1 MTRTWGQVP
10 VSHICDETGMKQ
22 VPVPVFDVNLNK
34 ISVSKLAIIV
44 FNAYICRK
52 FSNSRVKMVLEIR
65 LSNFFSINE
74 EVVLDMQAASLQTKE
89 SKDLLGN
96 TFVCND
102 ERILKTVAIYGAN
115 ASGKSNVIKAIRAC
129 VQMIFESHNYN
140 ENTVFSFTP
149 FKFGGVG
156 KPSKFYIRFMIEGVE
171 YEYSFTLTNTEIITE
186 ELYFYPMGRKKLV
199 FARDERKGPDKK
211 EIYEFRTAI
220 RRPMDVAANTS
231 KKTLFVSRASQMDR
245 EVAKDVFRYFNER
258 FILNYLGYNSYS
270 IESLLNSNKDLIL
283 KVLKIADS
291 DIVDIRSQHELRPL
305 TTAVFDSQSNQLISR
320 DDIQKPQLKITTF
333 HKNNPEVPF
342 DFYSEESTGTQ
353 EFFHM
358 MLTIL
363 NIIRDNKVLLID
375 EISSGLHVKL
385 VEYILNLFH
394 QSESAQLIFS
404 THNTNLLNM
413 KKIRKDQV
421 YFVNKRDDGSSD
433 LYSLFD
439 YKDFRETM
447 DAEKAYLQGRFD
459 AIPYI
464 DESSDNLNELS

>member
-1 MTRTWGQVP
+1 
-10 VSHICDETGMKQ
+10 
-22 VPVPVFDVNLNK
+22 
-34 ISVSKLAIIV
+34 
-44 FNAYICRK
+44 
-52 FSNSRVKMVLEIR
+52 MVLQIR

-74 EVVLDMQAASLQTKE
+74 EVVLDMQAASLQTRE

-102 ERILKTVAIYGAN
+102 ERLLKTVAIYGAN
-115 ASGKSNVIKAIRAC
+115 ASGKSNIIKAIRAC

-140 ENTVFSFTP
+140 ENTMFAFTP

-156 KPSKFYIRFMIEGVE
+156 KPSRFYIRFLIDGVE
-171 YEYSFTLTNTEIITE
+171 YEYSFTLTKTEIITE
-186 ELYFYPMGRKKLV
+186 ELYYYPVGRKKLV

-211 EIYEFRTAI
+211 DIYEFRSAI
-220 RRPMDVAANTS
+220 RRPMDVAGNTS

-245 EVAKDVFRYFNER
+245 DVAKDVFRYFNER
-258 FILNYLGYNSYS
+258 FIVNYLGYNSYS
-270 IESLLNSNKDLIL
+270 IESLLNENKDLIL
-283 KVLKIADS
+283 KVLKAADS
-291 DIVDIRSQHELRPL
+291 DIIDIRSQHELRSL
-305 TTAVFDSQSNQLISR
+305 TTAVFDPLSNQLLSR

-333 HKNNPEVPF
+333 HRNNPEVPF
-342 DFYSEESTGTQ
+342 DFYSEESSGTQ

-363 NIIRDNKVLLID
+363 NIIKGNKVLLID
-375 EISSGLHVKL
+375 EISMGLHVNL

-413 KKIRKDQV
+413 RKLRKDQV

-439 YKDFRETM
+439 FKDFRENM

-464 DESSDNLNELS
+464 DESSTYLKRLG

>member
-1 MTRTWGQVP
+1 
-10 VSHICDETGMKQ
+10 
-22 VPVPVFDVNLNK
+22 
-34 ISVSKLAIIV
+34 
-44 FNAYICRK
+44 
-52 FSNSRVKMVLEIR
+52 MVLQIR

-74 EVVLDMQAASLQTKE
+74 EVILDMQAASLQTRE

-102 ERILKTVAIYGAN
+102 ERLLKTVAIYGAN
-115 ASGKSNVIKAIRAC
+115 ASGKSNIIKAIRAC

-140 ENTVFSFTP
+140 ENTVFAFTP

-156 KPSKFYIRFMIEGVE
+156 KPSRFYIRFLIDGVE
-171 YEYSFTLTNTEIITE
+171 YEYSFTLTKTEIITE
-186 ELYFYPMGRKKLV
+186 ELYYYPNGRKKLV
-199 FARDERKGPDKK
+199 FTRDERKGPDKK
-211 EIYEFRTAI
+211 DVYEFRSAI
-220 RRPMDVAANTS
+220 RRPMDVAGNTS
-231 KKTLFVSRASQMDR
+231 KKTLFISRASQMDR
-245 EVAKDVFRYFNER
+245 DVAKDVFRYFNER
-258 FILNYLGYNSYS
+258 FILNYFGYNSYS
-270 IESLLNSNKDLIL
+270 IESLLNENKDLIL
-283 KVLKIADS
+283 KVLKAADS
-291 DIVDIRSQHELRPL
+291 DIIDIRSQHELRSL
-305 TTAVFDSQSNQLISR
+305 TTAVFDPLSNQLLSR

-333 HKNNPEVPF
+333 HRNNPEVPF
-342 DFYSEESTGTQ
+342 DFYSEESSGTQ

-363 NIIRDNKVLLID
+363 NIIKGNKVLLID
-375 EISSGLHVKL
+375 EISMGLHVNL

-413 KKIRKDQV
+413 RKLRKDQV

-439 YKDFRETM
+439 FKDFRENM

-464 DESSDNLNELS
+464 DESYNTLTRLG

>member
-1 MTRTWGQVP
+1 
-10 VSHICDETGMKQ
+10 
-22 VPVPVFDVNLNK
+22 
-34 ISVSKLAIIV
+34 
-44 FNAYICRK
+44 
-52 FSNSRVKMVLEIR
+52 MVLEIR

-74 EVVLDMQAASLQTKE
+74 EVVLDMQAANLQTKE
-89 SKDLLGN
+89 SKELLGN
-96 TFVCND
+96 TFVCNG

-140 ENTVFSFTP
+140 ENTVFAFIP

-156 KPSKFYIRFMIEGVE
+156 KPSKFYIRFMIDGVE

-186 ELYFYPMGRKKLV
+186 ELYFYPMGRRKLV

-291 DIVDIRSQHELRPL
+291 DIIDIRSQHELGE
-305 TTAVFDSQSNQLISR
+305 D
-320 DDIQKPQLKITTF
+320 KITTF
-333 HKNNPEVPF
+333 HRNNPEVPF
-342 DFYSEESTGTQ
+342 DFYSEESSGTQ

-363 NIIRDNKVLLID
+363 NIIRGNKVLLID

-421 YFVNKRDDGSSD
+421 YFVNKRADGSSD

-464 DESSDNLNELS
+464 DESSDNLNELI

>member
-1 MTRTWGQVP
+1 
-10 VSHICDETGMKQ
+10 
-22 VPVPVFDVNLNK
+22 
-34 ISVSKLAIIV
+34 
-44 FNAYICRK
+44 
-52 FSNSRVKMVLEIR
+52 MVLQIR

-74 EVVLDMQAASLQTKE
+74 EVVLDMQAASLQTRE
-89 SKDLLGN
+89 SKELLGN

-102 ERILKTVAIYGAN
+102 ERLLKTVAIYGAN
-115 ASGKSNVIKAIRAC
+115 ASGKSNIIKAIRAC

-140 ENTVFSFTP
+140 ENTVFAFTP

-156 KPSKFYIRFMIEGVE
+156 KPSRFYIRFLIEGIE

-186 ELYFYPMGRKKLV
+186 DLYYYPMGRKKLV

-211 EIYEFRTAI
+211 DIYEFRTSI

-258 FILNYLGYNSYS
+258 FILSYFGYNSYS
-270 IESLLNSNKDLIL
+270 IESLLNANKDLIL

-291 DIVDIRSQHELRPL
+291 DIVDIHSQHEIKQL
-305 TTAVFDSQSNQLISR
+305 TTAVFDPQSNQLLSR
-320 DDIQKPQLKITTF
+320 DEIQKPQLKITTF

-342 DFYSEESTGTQ
+342 DFYSEESSGTQ

-363 NIIRDNKVLLID
+363 NIIRGNKVLLID

-413 KKIRKDQV
+413 KKLRKDQI

-439 YKDFRETM
+439 YKDFRESM

-464 DESSDNLNELS
+464 DESSVNLNQLG

>member
-1 MTRTWGQVP
+1 
-10 VSHICDETGMKQ
+10 
-22 VPVPVFDVNLNK
+22 
-34 ISVSKLAIIV
+34 
-44 FNAYICRK
+44 
-52 FSNSRVKMVLEIR
+52 MVLQIR

-74 EVVLDMQAASLQTKE
+74 EVVLDLQAASLQTRE

-102 ERILKTVAIYGAN
+102 ERLLKTVAIYGAN
-115 ASGKSNVIKAIRAC
+115 ASGKSNIIKAIRAC

-140 ENTVFSFTP
+140 ENTIFAFTP

-156 KPSKFYIRFMIEGVE
+156 KPSRFYIRFLIEGVE
-171 YEYSFTLTNTEIITE
+171 YEYSFTLTKTEIITE
-186 ELYFYPMGRKKLV
+186 ELYYYPNGRKKLV
-199 FARDERKGPDKK
+199 FTRDERKGPDKK
-211 EIYEFRTAI
+211 DIYEFRSTI
-220 RRPMDVAANTS
+220 RRPMDVAGNTS

-245 EVAKDVFRYFNER
+245 DVAKDVFRYFNER
-258 FILNYLGYNSYS
+258 FILNYFGYNSYS
-270 IESLLNSNKDLIL
+270 IESLLNDNKDLIL
-283 KVLKIADS
+283 KVLKAADS
-291 DIVDIRSQHELRPL
+291 DIVDIRSQHELRSL
-305 TTAVFDSQSNQLISR
+305 TTAVFDPLSNQLLSR

-333 HKNNPEVPF
+333 HRNNPEVPF
-342 DFYSEESTGTQ
+342 DFYSEESSGTQ

-363 NIIRDNKVLLID
+363 NIIKGNKVLLID
-375 EISSGLHVKL
+375 EISMGLHVNL

-413 KKIRKDQV
+413 RKLRKDQV

-439 YKDFRETM
+439 FKDFRENM

-464 DESSDNLNELS
+464 DESYNTLTRLG

>member
-1 MTRTWGQVP
+1 
-10 VSHICDETGMKQ
+10 
-22 VPVPVFDVNLNK
+22 
-34 ISVSKLAIIV
+34 
-44 FNAYICRK
+44 
-52 FSNSRVKMVLEIR
+52 MVLQIR

-74 EVVLDMQAASLQTKE
+74 EVVLDMQAASLQTRE

-102 ERILKTVAIYGAN
+102 ERLLKTVAIYGAN
-115 ASGKSNVIKAIRAC
+115 ASGKSNIIKAIRAC

-140 ENTVFSFTP
+140 ENTVFAFTP

-156 KPSKFYIRFMIEGVE
+156 KPSRFYIRFLIDGVE
-171 YEYSFTLTNTEIITE
+171 YEYSFTLTKTEIITE
-186 ELYFYPMGRKKLV
+186 ELYYYPNGRKKLV
-199 FARDERKGPDKK
+199 FTRDERKGPDKK
-211 EIYEFRTAI
+211 DIYEFRSAI
-220 RRPMDVAANTS
+220 RRPMDVAGNTS

-245 EVAKDVFRYFNER
+245 NVAKDVFRYFNER
-258 FILNYLGYNSYS
+258 FILNYFGYNSYS
-270 IESLLNSNKDLIL
+270 IESLLNENKDLIL
-283 KVLKIADS
+283 KVLKAADS
-291 DIVDIRSQHELRPL
+291 DIIDIRSQHELRSL
-305 TTAVFDSQSNQLISR
+305 TTAVFDPLSNQLLSR

-333 HKNNPEVPF
+333 HRNNPEVPF
-342 DFYSEESTGTQ
+342 DFYSEESSGTQ

-363 NIIRDNKVLLID
+363 NIIKGNKVLLID
-375 EISSGLHVKL
+375 EISMGLHVNL

-413 KKIRKDQV
+413 RKLRKDQV
-421 YFVNKRDDGSSD
+421 YFVNKRDDGASD

-439 YKDFRETM
+439 FKDFRENM

-464 DESSDNLNELS
+464 DESSTNLKRLG

>member
-1 MTRTWGQVP
+1 
-10 VSHICDETGMKQ
+10 
-22 VPVPVFDVNLNK
+22 
-34 ISVSKLAIIV
+34 
-44 FNAYICRK
+44 
-52 FSNSRVKMVLEIR
+52 MVLQIR

-74 EVVLDMQAASLQTKE
+74 EVVLDMQAASLQTRE

-102 ERILKTVAIYGAN
+102 ERLLKTVAIYGAN
-115 ASGKSNVIKAIRAC
+115 ASGKSNIIKAIRAC

-140 ENTVFSFTP
+140 ENTIFAFTP

-156 KPSKFYIRFMIEGVE
+156 KPSRFYIRFLIEGVE
-171 YEYSFTLTNTEIITE
+171 YEYSFTLTKTEIITE
-186 ELYFYPMGRKKLV
+186 ELYYYPNGRKKLV
-199 FARDERKGPDKK
+199 FTRDERKGPDKK
-211 EIYEFRTAI
+211 DIYEFRSTI
-220 RRPMDVAANTS
+220 RRPMDVAGNTS

-245 EVAKDVFRYFNER
+245 DVAKDVFRYFNER
-258 FILNYLGYNSYS
+258 FILNYFGYNSYS
-270 IESLLNSNKDLIL
+270 IESLLNDNKDLIL
-283 KVLKIADS
+283 KVLKAADS
-291 DIVDIRSQHELRPL
+291 DIVDIRSQHELRSL
-305 TTAVFDSQSNQLISR
+305 TTAVFDPLSNQLLSR

-333 HKNNPEVPF
+333 HRNNPEVPF
-342 DFYSEESTGTQ
+342 DFYSEESSGTQ

-363 NIIRDNKVLLID
+363 NIIKGNKVLLID
-375 EISSGLHVKL
+375 EISMGLHVNL

-413 KKIRKDQV
+413 RKLRKDQV

-439 YKDFRETM
+439 FKDFRENM

-464 DESSDNLNELS
+464 DESYNTLTRLG

>member
-1 MTRTWGQVP
+1 
-10 VSHICDETGMKQ
+10 
-22 VPVPVFDVNLNK
+22 
-34 ISVSKLAIIV
+34 
-44 FNAYICRK
+44 
-52 FSNSRVKMVLEIR
+52 MVLQIR

-74 EVVLDMQAASLQTKE
+74 EVVLDMQAASLQTRE

-102 ERILKTVAIYGAN
+102 ERLLKTVAIYGAN
-115 ASGKSNVIKAIRAC
+115 ASGKSNIIKAIRAC

-140 ENTVFSFTP
+140 ENTMFAFTP

-156 KPSKFYIRFMIEGVE
+156 KPSRFYIRFLIDGVE
-171 YEYSFTLTNTEIITE
+171 YEYSFTLTKTEIITE
-186 ELYFYPMGRKKLV
+186 ELYYYPVGRKKLV

-211 EIYEFRTAI
+211 DIYEFRSAI
-220 RRPMDVAANTS
+220 RRPMDVAGNTS

-245 EVAKDVFRYFNER
+245 DVAKDVFRYFNER
-258 FILNYLGYNSYS
+258 FILNYFGYNSYS
-270 IESLLNSNKDLIL
+270 IESLLNENKDLIL
-283 KVLKIADS
+283 KVLKAADS
-291 DIVDIRSQHELRPL
+291 DIIDIRSQHELRSL
-305 TTAVFDSQSNQLISR
+305 TTAVFDPLSNQLLSR
-320 DDIQKPQLKITTF
+320 DDIQKPQLKITSF
-333 HKNNPEVPF
+333 HRNNPEVPF
-342 DFYSEESTGTQ
+342 DFYSEESSGTQ

-363 NIIRDNKVLLID
+363 NIIKGNKVLLID
-375 EISSGLHVKL
+375 EISMGLHVNL

-413 KKIRKDQV
+413 RKLRKDQV

-439 YKDFRETM
+439 FKDFRENM

-464 DESSDNLNELS
+464 DESYNTLTRLG

>member
-1 MTRTWGQVP
+1 
-10 VSHICDETGMKQ
+10 
-22 VPVPVFDVNLNK
+22 
-34 ISVSKLAIIV
+34 
-44 FNAYICRK
+44 
-52 FSNSRVKMVLEIR
+52 MVLEIR

-115 ASGKSNVIKAIRAC
+115 ASGKSNVIKAVRAC

-156 KPSKFYIRFMIEGVE
+156 KPSKFYIRFLIEGVE
-171 YEYSFTLTNTEIITE
+171 YEYGFTLTNTEIITE

>member
-1 MTRTWGQVP
+1 
-10 VSHICDETGMKQ
+10 
-22 VPVPVFDVNLNK
+22 
-34 ISVSKLAIIV
+34 
-44 FNAYICRK
+44 
-52 FSNSRVKMVLEIR
+52 MVLQIR

-74 EVVLDMQAASLQTKE
+74 EVVLDMQAASLQTRE

-102 ERILKTVAIYGAN
+102 ERLLKIVAIYGAN
-115 ASGKSNVIKAIRAC
+115 ASGKSNIIKAIRAC

-140 ENTVFSFTP
+140 ENTMFAFTP

-156 KPSKFYIRFMIEGVE
+156 KPSRFYIRFLIDGVE
-171 YEYSFTLTNTEIITE
+171 YEYSFTLTKTEIITE
-186 ELYFYPMGRKKLV
+186 ELYYYPIGRKKLV

-211 EIYEFRTAI
+211 DIYEFRSAI
-220 RRPMDVAANTS
+220 RRPMDVAGNTS

-245 EVAKDVFRYFNER
+245 DVAKDVFRYFNER
-258 FILNYLGYNSYS
+258 FILSYFGYNSYS
-270 IESLLNSNKDLIL
+270 IESLLNENKDLIL
-283 KVLKIADS
+283 KVLKAADS
-291 DIVDIRSQHELRPL
+291 DIIDIRSQHELRSL
-305 TTAVFDSQSNQLISR
+305 TTAVFDPLSNQLLSR

-333 HKNNPEVPF
+333 HRNNPEVPF
-342 DFYSEESTGTQ
+342 DFYSEESSGTQ

-363 NIIRDNKVLLID
+363 NIIKGNKVLLID
-375 EISSGLHVKL
+375 EISMGLHVNL

-413 KKIRKDQV
+413 RKLRKDQV

-439 YKDFRETM
+439 FKDFRENM

-464 DESSDNLNELS
+464 DESSTNLKRLG

>member
-1 MTRTWGQVP
+1 
-10 VSHICDETGMKQ
+10 
-22 VPVPVFDVNLNK
+22 
-34 ISVSKLAIIV
+34 
-44 FNAYICRK
+44 
-52 FSNSRVKMVLEIR
+52 MVLQIR

-74 EVVLDMQAASLQTKE
+74 EVILDMQAASLQTKE

-102 ERILKTVAIYGAN
+102 ERLLKTVAIYGAN
-115 ASGKSNVIKAIRAC
+115 ASGKSNIIKAIRAC

-140 ENTVFSFTP
+140 ENTVFAFTP

-156 KPSKFYIRFMIEGVE
+156 KPSKFYIRFLIEGVE
-171 YEYSFTLTNTEIITE
+171 YEYSFSMTKTEIITE
-186 ELYFYPMGRKKLV
+186 ELYKK
-199 FARDERKGPDKK
+199 D
-211 EIYEFRTAI
+211 IYEFRSAI
-220 RRPMDVAANTS
+220 RRPMDVAGNTS

-245 EVAKDVFRYFNER
+245 DVAKDVFRYFNER
-258 FILNYLGYNSYS
+258 FILNYFGYNSYS
-270 IESLLNSNKDLIL
+270 IESLLNENKDLIL
-283 KVLKIADS
+283 RVLKAADS
-291 DIVDIRSQHELRPL
+291 DIIDIRSQHELRSL
-305 TTAVFDSQSNQLISR
+305 TTAVFDPLSNQLLSR

-333 HKNNPEVPF
+333 HRNNPEVPF
-342 DFYSEESTGTQ
+342 DFYSEESSGTQ

-363 NIIRDNKVLLID
+363 NIIKGNKVLLID
-375 EISSGLHVKL
+375 EISMGLHVNL

-413 KKIRKDQV
+413 RKLRKDQV

-439 YKDFRETM
+439 FKDFRESM

-464 DESSDNLNELS
+464 DESSTNLKRLG

>member
-1 MTRTWGQVP
+1 
-10 VSHICDETGMKQ
+10 
-22 VPVPVFDVNLNK
+22 
-34 ISVSKLAIIV
+34 
-44 FNAYICRK
+44 
-52 FSNSRVKMVLEIR
+52 MVLEIR

-74 EVVLDMQAASLQTKE
+74 EVVLDMQAANLQTKE
-89 SKDLLGN
+89 SKELLGN

-102 ERILKTVAIYGAN
+102 ERMLKTIAIYGAN

-140 ENTVFSFTP
+140 ENTVFAFTP
-149 FKFGGVG
+149 FKFGGAG
-156 KPSKFYIRFMIEGVE
+156 KPSKFYIRFLIEGVE

-186 ELYFYPMGRKKLV
+186 DLYYYPMGRRKLV
-199 FARDERKGPDKK
+199 FTRDERKGPDKK
-211 EIYEFRTAI
+211 DIYEFRTVI

-245 EVAKDVFRYFNER
+245 DVAKDVFRYFNER

-270 IESLLNSNKDLIL
+270 IESLLNANKDLIL

-291 DIVDIRSQHELRPL
+291 DIVDIHSQHD
-305 TTAVFDSQSNQLISR
+305 VGDV
-320 DDIQKPQLKITTF
+320 KIITF

-342 DFYSEESTGTQ
+342 DFYSEESSGTQ

-363 NIIRDNKVLLID
+363 NIIKGNKVLLID

-413 KKIRKDQV
+413 KKMRKDQV
-421 YFVNKRDDGSSD
+421 YFVNKREDGSSD

-464 DESSDNLNELS
+464 DESSDNINQLG